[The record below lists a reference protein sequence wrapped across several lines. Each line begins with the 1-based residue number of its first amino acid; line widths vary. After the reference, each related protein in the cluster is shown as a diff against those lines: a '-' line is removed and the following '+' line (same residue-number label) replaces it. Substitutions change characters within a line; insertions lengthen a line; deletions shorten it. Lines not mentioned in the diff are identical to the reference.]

1 MPSRNI
7 NNLKR
12 LANTVATPLKTKSI
26 TRRIIKLMDRV
37 PILTRPS
44 MPIFAGPLLHFS
56 GFEFDTIYTDGSWK
70 EYVSLRDHLSGRRVV
85 EAGGAVVL

>member
-1 MPSRNI
+1 
-7 NNLKR
+7 
-12 LANTVATPLKTKSI
+12 
-26 TRRIIKLMDRV
+26 
-37 PILTRPS
+37 